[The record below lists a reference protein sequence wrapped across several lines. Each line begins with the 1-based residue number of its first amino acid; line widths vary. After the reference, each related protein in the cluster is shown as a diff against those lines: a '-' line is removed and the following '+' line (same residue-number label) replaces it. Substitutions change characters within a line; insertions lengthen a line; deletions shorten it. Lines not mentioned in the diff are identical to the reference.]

1 MDDRVS
7 ERLIEVLEH
16 GQPAHAERAQ
26 QLLDLLRGDPNDAE
40 AATTAAA
47 LIDAYLNDPYLTR

>member
-26 QLLDLLRGDPNDAE
+26 QLLDRLHDDPHDAQ
-40 AATTAAA
+40 AAATAAA